1 MRPAKP
7 PRWGA
12 LKRRRDGL
20 AIVEAGIAAARPE
33 QCLAAA
39 LEPAAV
45 APGRDAREIVVVGA
59 GKAAA
64 AMAAQAEARLGSRIS
79 AGVVAV
85 KDGHVLP
92 LDRIGLLEAAHPVPD
107 SRAQHNG
114 RRIRETISAAPRDAL
129 ILALFSGGGSA
140 LMIDPIPPAGIV
152 DLASTTDILLRAGAD
167 IGQLNSVRKHLS
179 ATHAGRLARAAEGRE
194 VLVVAIS
201 DVLGDDLSTIA
212 SGPFCPDPST
222 WRDAAAVIDHFELW
236 GRLPAAVARLL
247 ARGRDGELAE
257 TPKPGDAAFARVR
270 HRVVANLRTA
280 ARAAL
285 AHAESLGVRAQICD
299 LAVTGQAEAAAGR
312 LVRAG
317 RAELE
322 RADRPFC
329 LVYGGETVVRVR
341 GQGRG
346 GRCQQL
352 ALRAAEVL
360 VGEPRLTVLAA
371 GTDGTDGPTDAAGAL
386 VDSGTIARG
395 ARAGLDASRHLMD
408 NDAYS
413 YLRASGDL
421 VITGPTHTNVND
433 LLLVLGAP

>member
-1 MRPAKP
+1 M
-7 PRWGA
+7 
-12 LKRRRDGL
+12 
-20 AIVEAGIAAARPE
+20 AIVKAGIAAARPE
-33 QCLAAA
+33 RCLAAV
-39 LEPAAV
+39 LEPDEV
-45 APGRDAREIVVVGA
+45 APGPPEREIVVVGA

-64 AMAAQAEARLGSRIS
+64 AMAVQAESRLGPRIG

-107 SRAQHNG
+107 SRAQRNG
-114 RRIRETISAAPRDAL
+114 RRIRETIAGAPQDAL

-140 LMIDPIPPAGIV
+140 LIIDPISPAEIE

-167 IGQLNSVRKHLS
+167 IGQLNTIRKHLS
-179 ATHAGRLARAAEGRE
+179 ATHAGRLARVAAGRD

-222 WRDAAAVIDHFELW
+222 WQDAAAVVDHFDLW
-236 GRLPAAVARLL
+236 RRLPAAVARIL

-257 TPKPGDAAFARVR
+257 TPKPGDGVFARVH

-280 ARAAL
+280 AQAASD
-285 AHAESLGVRAQICD
+285 HAESLGIHSRICD
-299 LAVTGQAEAAAGR
+299 LAVTGQAEAAAEG
-312 LVRAG
+312 LIRAG
-317 RAELE
+317 RAELG
-322 RADRPFC
+322 RTANPFC

-352 ALRAAEVL
+352 ALQAAAAL
-360 VGEPRLTVLAA
+360 AGEPRLTILAA
-371 GTDGTDGPTDAAGAL
+371 GTDGTDGPTDAAGAV
-386 VDSGTIARG
+386 VDAGTIARG
-395 ARAGLDASRHLMD
+395 ARCGLDASQHLKD
-408 NDAYS
+408 NDAYRF
-413 YLRASGDL
+413 LGASGDL
-421 VITGPTHTNVND
+421 IFTGPTHTNVND
-433 LLLVLGAP
+433 LLLVLGSP